1 MGKYY
6 VQSGTL
12 RTIVQAESTQKA
24 AVWAVHQVLGQV
36 MELESVQPPALQVN
50 DEWAMDSSDLQP
62 RVAVLGNA
70 VRVSEQGF
78 DRRDAT
84 CLETLAAVSQWNE
97 LVTTLDRLEKM
108 LYRVAA

>member
-1 MGKYY
+1 MAKYY

-12 RTIVQAESTQKA
+12 RTVLQAESAQKA

-36 MELESVQPPALQVN
+36 LPLDTAPAAPVAG
-50 DEWAMDSSDLQP
+50 DVTADSCDGSP
-62 RVAVLGNA
+62 RVAVLGA
-70 VRVSEQGF
+70 TVRVSEQGF
-78 DRRDAT
+78 DRQDARAWIT
-84 CLETLAAVSQWNE
+84 IDVVTQWNE

>member
-1 MGKYY
+1 MAKYY

-36 MELESVQPPALQVN
+36 MNLESAPSCTINADAATAHDMTEYSQ
-50 DEWAMDSSDLQP
+50 
-62 RVAVLGNA
+62 RVAVLGST
-70 VRVSEQGF
+70 VCVSEQGF
-78 DRRDAT
+78 DRRDAKS
-84 CLETLAAVSQWNE
+84 LETLSVVSQWNE
-97 LVTTLDRLEKM
+97 LVLTLDRLEKM

>member
-1 MGKYY
+1 MAKYY

-36 MELESVQPPALQVN
+36 MNLESAPSGTI
-50 DEWAMDSSDLQP
+50 DSDVDSFQDTTDRSQ
-62 RVAVLGNA
+62 RVAVLGST
-70 VRVSEQGF
+70 VSVSEQGF
-78 DRRDAT
+78 DRRDAKS
-84 CLETLAAVSQWNE
+84 LETLNVVSQWND
-97 LVTTLDRLEKM
+97 LVSTLDRLEKM

>member
-1 MGKYY
+1 MAKYY

-36 MELESVQPPALQVN
+36 MQLESAPTAAIDAESQSA
-50 DEWAMDSSDLQP
+50 EFMDRSN
-62 RVAVLGNA
+62 RVAVLGST
-70 VRVSEQGF
+70 VCVSEQGF
-78 DRRDAT
+78 DRRDAKS
-84 CLETLAAVSQWNE
+84 LETLTVVSQWND
-97 LVTTLDRLEKM
+97 LVSTLDRLEKM

>member
-1 MGKYY
+1 MAKYY

-12 RTIVQAESTQKA
+12 RTIVLAESTQKA

-36 MELESVQPPALQVN
+36 MELESAPSGTIDSEHDALS
-50 DEWAMDSSDLQP
+50 DALDRAPRIATLGSS
-62 RVAVLGNA
+62 

-78 DRRDAT
+78 DRRDAK
-84 CLETLAAVSQWNE
+84 CLETLAVVSQWND
-97 LVTTLDRLEKM
+97 LVSTLDRLEKM

>member
-1 MGKYY
+1 MAKYY

-36 MELESVQPPALQVN
+36 MNLDSAPSGTIDSDFDSFHDVADRSQRVSMLGSTVN
-50 DEWAMDSSDLQP
+50 
-62 RVAVLGNA
+62 
-70 VRVSEQGF
+70 VSEQGF
-78 DRRDAT
+78 DGPDAKV
-84 CLETLAAVSQWNE
+84 LETLTVVSQWNE
-97 LVTTLDRLEKM
+97 LVSTLDPLEKM